1 MIIDSACLN
10 PSQMAEK
17 LRKKKK
23 INKMIAVGVPID
35 AVIHAMKREGLLR
48 SPSRICAKDVTAYG
62 VQESQIETLKRMLRA
77 GVPPAAVKHRMFVM
91 GIRKD
96 IDNLV
101 DFRFNLQSVLDSK
114 AICA

>member
-1 MIIDSACLN
+1 
-10 PSQMAEK
+10 MAEK

-48 SPSRICAKDVTAYG
+48 SPSHVCAKDARVYG
-62 VQESQIETLKRMLRA
+62 VRESQIETLKRMLRA
-77 GVPPAAVKHRMFVM
+77 GVPPAAVKQHRMFVM

-96 IDNLV
+96 IDHLV

-114 AICA
+114 AIRA